1 MTIYEGIIC
10 FSFLSLLLIVGWFLP
25 KKLGIIG
32 FFLAHLAIS
41 ALTLFAI
48 LIDFIRGVVSDP
60 DFIWLI
66 GNIIWVVLANIILLP
81 LSLFATYHHY
91 LQKRDA

>member
-1 MTIYEGIIC
+1 MTIYEGIFC
-10 FSFLSLLLIVGWFLP
+10 FSFLALILVAGWFLP
-25 KKLGIIG
+25 KKWGIIG
-32 FFLAHLAIS
+32 FFSAHLAIS

-48 LIDFIRGVVSDP
+48 LLDLIRGVVPDP